1 MNKQQTYNTQAAQA
15 LGAQLRQAREQQG
28 LAPEAVAAKL
38 KLSVEQIQA
47 LEAGDYAPFSG
58 LVFAGGFLRTYARL
72 LHLSETEIEGR
83 LNTIMPK
90 AADHVYA
97 VKREQNSGLRYESS
111 EKAGFPKW
119 MLSVAALALLGAVVY
134 AWQSKSNSANEQQQ
148 AEESSAVQNSL
159 QAPALQASNVS
170 VSKMTDEGKETVA
183 AEASA
188 SAASAVAASAAAA
201 PVQVAAD
208 ELWIKVQYRSNLII
222 KDKDGKMVFSRIIPA
237 GSERR
242 FQGGAPYDVWIGIA
256 AGAEA
261 NYGGTAIKPESYR
274 AAGEKAASFV
284 AGKK

>member
-1 MNKQQTYNTQAAQA
+1 MNKQQTYNIQAAQT

-28 LAPEAVAAKL
+28 LSPETVAAKL

-97 VKREQNSGLRYESS
+97 VKREQNRGLRYEGS

-119 MLSVAALALLGAVVY
+119 ILSMAALALLGAVVY
-134 AWQSKSNSANEQQQ
+134 AWQSKSNLVNEQQQ

-170 VSKMTDEGKETVA
+170 VSKMTDAQETPA
-183 AEASA
+183 SEASA
-188 SAASAVAASAAAA
+188 SAASPVAASAAAV

-237 GSERR
+237 GSEHR

-274 AAGEKAASFV
+274 AAGERAAAFV